1 MKLELS
7 YRDVQTYVD
16 ELTGAN
22 QYQMKKLIFVTLFI
36 LCKPLYGQNTVKDFF
51 KYSTIYT
58 SGVASNPMYAEEFW
72 YTTQGGDLFNYT
84 EEY

>member
-22 QYQMKKLIFVTLFI
+22 QYQMKKLILVTLFI
-36 LCKPLYGQNTVKDFF
+36 LCKQLYGQNTVKDFF